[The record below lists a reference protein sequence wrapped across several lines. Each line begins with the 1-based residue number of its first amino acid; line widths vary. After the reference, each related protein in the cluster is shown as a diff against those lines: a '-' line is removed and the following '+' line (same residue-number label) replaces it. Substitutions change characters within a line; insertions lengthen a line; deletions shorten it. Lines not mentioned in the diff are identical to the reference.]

1 MALLGAVDLA
11 RAQVTDQQLVA
22 AKDIQW
28 QKAIVVVITMKE
40 PAFLFAMND
49 IVSGI
54 KVQNQFLRRFFERG
68 NELLDDFVHAPGGL
82 AVDPVPPA

>member
-1 MALLGAVDLA
+1 MLGAVDLA

-68 NELLDDFVHAPGGL
+68 NELLDDDFVHAPGGL
-82 AVDPVPPA
+82 AVDPVLPPA